1 MYKFIKDFLKQKE
14 PEKFI
19 LSFDAIP
26 AWLNE
31 REKASRGSARK

>member
-26 AWLNE
+26 AWLYE
-31 REKASRGSARK
+31 REKASRGST